1 MTNVIMISTDRKILE
16 EGSAVRARM
25 VEYGTLFREL
35 HIIVFAK
42 KGSTAA
48 GSAGAV
54 QVASNVFAYPTGSS
68 SKFFY
73 MRDARAIA
81 RRVVA
86 ERGLATGEAAR
97 ATVVTCQDPFETG
110 MVGLGMSAEFGLPL
124 HVQIHTDLMSPHFVR
139 GNLLNRARRW
149 MAGRV
154 LPRARAVRVVS
165 ERIRRSIERIVSVD
179 RVSVLPIFADMGEAG
194 GRVAADVRNRYPQF
208 EKIVLMASRLT
219 REKDIATAID
229 AFAWARREGGADG
242 AAMKAGLVIV
252 GEGPERAAL
261 EVRARAKGVADAV
274 VFGPWADHATVI
286 SYMRSCDVFLSTS
299 LYEGYGLSMLEAQA
313 AGAIVVATDA
323 GIAPEVA
330 SAVCEPQDAS
340 CLAQSLKKALES
352 SLQRRQVSY
361 PYASKAAYLEAFRA
375 DVERALA
382 G

>member
-25 VEYGTLFREL
+25 AEYGALFGEL
-35 HIIVFAK
+35 HIVVFAK
-42 KGSTAA
+42 KGAGT
-48 GSAGAV
+48 GSAQIAR
-54 QVASNVFAYPTGSS
+54 NVFAYPTESP
-68 SKFFY
+68 SKFLY
-73 MRDARAIA
+73 VKDARAA
-81 RRVVA
+81 VRRVVS
-86 ERGLATGEAAR
+86 ERGLAAGEAAR
-97 ATVVTCQDPFETG
+97 VTVVTCQDPFETG
-110 MVGLGMSAEFGLPL
+110 LVGLGVSAEFGFPL

-139 GNLLNRARRW
+139 GNPLNRVRRW

-165 ERIRRSIERIVSVD
+165 ERIRRSIEHVVPAD
-179 RVSVLPIFADMGEAG
+179 RVSVLPIFADVGEAAG
-194 GRVAADVRNRYPQF
+194 QVAADVRNRYPQF

-229 AFAWARREGGADG
+229 AFALARREGGAG
-242 AAMKAGLVIV
+242 GMAIKAGLVIV

-274 VFGPWADHATVI
+274 VFEPWADHSMVI
-286 SYMRSCDVFLSTS
+286 SYMKSCDVFLSTS

-340 CLAQSLKKALES
+340 CLAQSLKKGLEGTF
-352 SLQRRQVSY
+352 QRRRVTY
-361 PYASKAAYLEAFRA
+361 PYRDKAAYVEAFRA
-375 DVERALA
+375 DIERALR